1 MDITLAIAV
10 GHRDTAAHD
19 LTLSSTPTTTK
30 DPVEEPEPG
39 RSINNAYARNTDSR
53 HETDVARINVGGSG
67 LSRSLHSV

>member
-1 MDITLAIAV
+1 MGPALAITMEQ
-10 GHRDTAAHD
+10 RDTATHCLKLA
-19 LTLSSTPTTTK
+19 SMPTTTK

-67 LSRSLHSV
+67 VRVS